1 VDVGSVAIIVVG
13 FDSARHLPAFL
24 ASLPAAVAPHSPT
37 VCLID
42 NHSSDETGRLFEEHA
57 RRSSGS
63 VLVHRAPANLG
74 YTGGNNLALQLLAPR
89 GPFDVYVLVNPD
101 TVLAPRWLSE
111 LLRAFDDPTVG
122 TAGSLM
128 LLPDSRVDA
137 VGCDLHFLGFG
148 FTRGFR
154 RPLSERT
161 DPTPFYVA
169 GASLAISR
177 ECLGR
182 VQTLAGDTTLFW
194 PDLFL
199 YHDDLEL
206 GWRVRLAGLRPV
218 VSDESRLV
226 HDHDFAGTPLKFFY
240 MERNRL
246 LVLLCHYRWRTLFLL
261 APLLLLSELAL
272 VAVDRKLGVIGRMHV
287 YRALPRVLV
296 RRAFWRRRRFVQR
309 GRRASDREILSHM
322 VGSIEHPE
330 MDGRS
335 AFNRLS
341 ATAFRI
347 LRALVRW

>member
-1 VDVGSVAIIVVG
+1 VDVSSVAIIVVG

-24 ASLPAAVAPHSPT
+24 ASLPPAVAPRSPT

-57 RRSSGS
+57 RRSPGN
-63 VLVHRAPANLG
+63 VLVHRAPTNLG
-74 YTGGNNLALQLLAPR
+74 YTGGNNLALQLLEPR

-101 TVLAPRWLSE
+101 TVLAPCWLSE
-111 LLRAFDDPTVG
+111 LLTAFDDPTVG

-137 VGCDLHFLGFG
+137 VGCGLHFLGFG

-154 RPLSERT
+154 RPLSERPE
-161 DPTPFYVA
+161 PTPFYVT

-194 PDLFL
+194 PDLYL

-206 GWRVRLAGLRPV
+206 GWRVRLAGLQPAV
-218 VSDESRLV
+218 NDQSRLV
-226 HDHDFAGTPLKFFY
+226 HDHDFAGTPPKFFY

-246 LVLLCHYRWRTLFLL
+246 LVLLCYYRWRTLLLL
-261 APLLLLSELAL
+261 APLLLLAELAL
-272 VAVDRKLGVIGRMHV
+272 IAVDRRLGIVGRMRV
-287 YRALPRVLV
+287 YVALPPVLV
-296 RRAFWRRRRFVQR
+296 RRSFWRRRRFVQR
-309 GRRASDREILSHM
+309 GRRASDREILSYM
-322 VGSIEHPE
+322 VGTIEHPE

-335 AFNRLS
+335 TFNRLS
-341 ATAFRI
+341 EMAFRV